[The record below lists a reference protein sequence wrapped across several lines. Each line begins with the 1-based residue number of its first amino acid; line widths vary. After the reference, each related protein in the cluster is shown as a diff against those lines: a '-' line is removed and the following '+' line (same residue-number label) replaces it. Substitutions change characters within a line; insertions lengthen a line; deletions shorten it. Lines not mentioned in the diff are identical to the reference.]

1 LTSFF
6 PGSII
11 DTYRITYTIIK
22 NKICRLNLFHEAE
35 GKLKNQIKTVIAGCG
50 HIGES
55 ALRAVEL
62 APDMVINGIVE
73 VECRLDELRCRY
85 PTTPV
90 VNDFNKLPE
99 KPDVIV
105 LCIPTRLVQEIAV
118 PILQAGIHTVDC
130 FDMHGDPFVTL
141 KETLD
146 PAARS
151 GSSVAVLGAGVDPG
165 LSTLVRALFE
175 IWAPTGLTYVNYGPG
190 MSMGHTVAAKSY
202 TGVRDALS
210 ITRPGEPGCHK
221 RDLYLE
227 MEPGADFEAVKNQI
241 LADPYFSH
249 DEVRIY
255 QVEDV
260 SPFIDTGHRIRIF
273 RKGGASGVD
282 NQLLT
287 FETTFN
293 NPPSTA
299 QVMVAAARAATRLTP
314 GAYTMLEIPLAAFLI
329 ESVPLTMRRLV

>member
-1 LTSFF
+1 M
-6 PGSII
+6 G
-11 DTYRITYTIIK
+11 
-22 NKICRLNLFHEAE
+22 NL
-35 GKLKNQIKTVIAGCG
+35 IKTVVTGCG

-62 APDMVINGIVE
+62 APDMVLSGIIE
-73 VECRLDELRCRY
+73 VDCRLDELRCKY

-105 LCIPTRLVQEIAV
+105 LCVPTRLVREIAA
-118 PILQAGIHTVDC
+118 PILRAGIHTVDC
-130 FDMHGDPFVTL
+130 FDMHGDPFVQL
-141 KETLD
+141 KDTLD
-146 PAARS
+146 PAARA
-151 GSSVAVLGAGVDPG
+151 GGCAAVMGAGVDPG

-202 TGVRDALS
+202 PGVRDALS
-210 ITRPGEPGCHK
+210 ITRPGDPGYHK

-227 MEPGADFEAVKNQI
+227 MESGADFETVKNKI

-249 DEVRIY
+249 DEVRVI

-260 SPFIDTGHRIRIF
+260 SPFVDTGHRIHIF

-299 QVMVAAARAATRLTP
+299 QVMVAAARAATRLSP
-314 GAYTMLEIPLAAFLI
+314 GAYTMLEIPLSAFLV